1 MNTLNGLV
9 SDVVWRIE
17 IKQKAESNKNV
28 KRLAK
33 ILQIMYAVEGK
44 WDEKQEEYAYV
55 HKGRWCRKMMKKL
68 TCFFVWRSVRT
79 SLRASTPSKLPS
91 PKDRAET
98 RSCVACK

>member
-44 WDEKQEEYAYV
+44 
-55 HKGRWCRKMMKKL
+55 
-68 TCFFVWRSVRT
+68 
-79 SLRASTPSKLPS
+79 
-91 PKDRAET
+91 
-98 RSCVACK
+98 